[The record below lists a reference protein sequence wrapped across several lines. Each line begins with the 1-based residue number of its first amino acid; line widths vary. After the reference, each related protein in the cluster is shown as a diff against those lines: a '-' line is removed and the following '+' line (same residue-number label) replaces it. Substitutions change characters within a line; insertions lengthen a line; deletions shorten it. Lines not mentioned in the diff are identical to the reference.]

1 MKKAAAA
8 VILIILFTV
17 SSLYAY
23 DWESKNIKVFETE
36 TKNGETI
43 QRLNT
48 QEGAEFTL
56 RFKTEVDD
64 IVADLIIK
72 LNSEF
77 RKWENMKVKSLEFVK
92 IEGKLDIIVIPE
104 SYIYNNTD
112 FIPNM
117 PAGMLFTYDE
127 MLSYNFRITVE
138 NMFIRISGKFFN
150 EKMFSEKITK
160 AIKDPISY
168 LTMYN
173 PKYMLKQ
180 IFEHQKKIDELTE
193 KYNKLVNA
201 VMTLHNTGFLGFGVN
216 EIKKDLVKRV
226 VELKKANPTM
236 TKEQIEKKLKEEKIE
251 AKSYEVFLILSVYFN
266 EFDK

>member
-1 MKKAAAA
+1 MKRAAA
-8 VILIILFTV
+8 LFIILFTA
-17 SSLYAY
+17 SALYAY
-23 DWESKNIKVFETE
+23 DWESKDIKVLSTE
-36 TKNGETI
+36 TRNGETI
-43 QRLNT
+43 QKLST

-56 RFKTEVDD
+56 RYKTEINEVM
-64 IVADLIIK
+64 ADLILK
-72 LNSEF
+72 LNTEF

-92 IEGKLDIIVIPE
+92 AEGKLDIIVIPE
-104 SYIYNNTD
+104 SYTYKNTD
-112 FIPNM
+112 FMPSM

-138 NMFIRISGKFFN
+138 NMFIRINGKFFN
-150 EKMFSEKITK
+150 EKMFSDKITK

-201 VMTLHNTGFLGFGVN
+201 VMTLHNTGFLGIGVN
-216 EIKKDLVKRV
+216 EINKDLVKRV
-226 VELKKANPTM
+226 VELKKDNPTM

-266 EFDK
+266 DFKK

>member
-1 MKKAAAA
+1 MKRAAAL
-8 VILIILFTV
+8 LIILFTATA
-17 SSLYAY
+17 LFAY
-23 DWESKNIKVFETE
+23 DWESKEVKVLSSD
-36 TKNGETI
+36 TKNGET
-43 QRLNT
+43 T
-48 QEGAEFTL
+48 QKLSTPEDGEFTL
-56 RFKTEVDD
+56 RLKTEIDEET
-64 IVADLIIK
+64 AGLILK
-72 LNSEF
+72 LNSQF

-92 IEGKLDIIVIPE
+92 AGGKLDIILIPE
-104 SYIYNNTD
+104 SYTYEKTD
-112 FIPNM
+112 FIPSM

-138 NMFIRISGKFFN
+138 NMFIRISGKFLN
-150 EKMFSEKITK
+150 EKIFSDKITR

-180 IFEHQKKIDELTE
+180 IFEQQKKIDELTRRC
-193 KYNKLVNA
+193 NRLSNA

-216 EIKKDLVKRV
+216 EIKKELVKRV
-226 VELKKANPTM
+226 VELKRENPNM
-236 TKEQIEKKLKEEKIE
+236 TKKQIEEKLKEEKIE

>member
-1 MKKAAAA
+1 MKRAA
-8 VILIILFTV
+8 VLFIILFTATA
-17 SSLYAY
+17 LHAY
-23 DWESKNIKVFETE
+23 DWESKEIKVLSSD
-36 TKNGETI
+36 TKNGET
-43 QRLNT
+43 T
-48 QEGAEFTL
+48 QKLSTPGGGEFTL
-56 RFKTEVDD
+56 RFKTEIDEET
-64 IVADLIIK
+64 AGLILR
-72 LNSEF
+72 LNTEF

-92 IEGKLDIIVIPE
+92 AEGKLDIIVIPE
-104 SYIYNNTD
+104 SYTYNNTD

-138 NMFIRISGKFFN
+138 NMFIRINGKFLN
-150 EKMFSEKITK
+150 EKIFSDKITK

-180 IFEHQKKIDELTE
+180 IFEQQKKIDQLTE
-193 KYNKLVNA
+193 KYNRLANA

-216 EIKKDLVKRV
+216 EIKRDLVKRV
-226 VELKKANPTM
+226 VELKRDNPQM
-236 TKEQIEKKLKEEKIE
+236 TKKQIEEKLREEKIE